1 MKLLIK
7 TPSDLRVEREA
18 RERDEARR
26 EAQDFL
32 ARTDWMV
39 VRRAETGEPIPDD
52 VVQRRQTARAFLSA
66 RN

>member
-26 EAQDFL
+26 EAQDVL

-52 VVQRRQTARAFLSA
+52 VVQRRQTARALLSA